1 MSTDLSTDLPA
12 GQRGR
17 RLGLASAGVAEDAPT
32 DAAVGRGTPA
42 DDLDQHRDRHLEAI
56 LNDHQVAAVL
66 TWCDVDD
73 IDWDST
79 AANQIRTDTVDP
91 DTVDRYIAAL
101 EAGAVFPAGLATST
115 PTGGVWIVAGVHR
128 ARAYAEGGYSEYPTY
143 WATGADSQALWLVSV
158 ASNVGHGLPLSYD
171 EQIEQA
177 LRMLDAGLTQADA
190 SARTGLPLGRIRA
203 AVSAR
208 RSGELLAARGMARS
222 WEKLPRSGQ
231 WRLGMAAAGD
241 VEVLAEAVA
250 TATSLGLTHAG
261 LIDLAGAIT
270 RARRTALPGPQPQ
283 REAAILAVEDFEEL
297 HRPER
302 PAARPA
308 PWRGGGGTR
317 SRSST
322 SASPVHA
329 LRDRCRDVLDVDA
342 DEAIDSCPPGDALI
356 TADLLRRTAARLAT
370 TADRIAAKAGHR

>member
-1 MSTDLSTDLPA
+1 MATTDVDLPA
-12 GQRGR
+12 GQQGPSTTRCP
-17 RLGLASAGVAEDAPT
+17 AGATEAAPT
-32 DAAVGRGTPA
+32 DAAVGRGT
-42 DDLDQHRDRHLEAI
+42 DLTQHRDGHLEHI
-56 LNDHQVAAVL
+56 LVEHEV
-66 TWCDVDD
+66 DVDLMWVD
-73 IDWDST
+73 VEAIDWEAT
-79 AANQIRTDTVDP
+79 ADRQIRAETIDP
-91 DTVDRYIAAL
+91 DTVDRYVAAL
-101 EAGAVFPAGLATST
+101 EAGAVFPAGLAA
-115 PTGGVWIVAGVHR
+115 PTDSGAVWIVAGVHR
-128 ARAYAEGGYSEYPTY
+128 ARAYADAGWEQFPTY
-143 WATGADSQALWLVSV
+143 WAATATDRALWLVSV

-171 EQIEQA
+171 EQVEQA
-177 LRMLDAGLTQADA
+177 LRMLDAGLTQAEA
-190 SARTGLPLGRIRA
+190 SERTGLPLGRIRA
-203 AVSAR
+203 ALSAR

-250 TATSLGLTHAG
+250 TATSLGLNHAG

-302 PAARPA
+302 PASRPA
-308 PWRGGGGTR
+308 PWRSGGGTP

-342 DEAIDSCPPGDALI
+342 GEAIDSCPPGDALI

-370 TADRIAAKAGHR
+370 TADRIAQKAGHR